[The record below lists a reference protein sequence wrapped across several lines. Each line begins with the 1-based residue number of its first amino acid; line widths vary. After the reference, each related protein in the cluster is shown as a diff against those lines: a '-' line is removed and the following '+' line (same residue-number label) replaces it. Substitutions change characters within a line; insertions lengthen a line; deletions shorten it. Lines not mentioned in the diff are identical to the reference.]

1 MIQSMTGFASQTLI
15 VEQSNG
21 QNPIHLTI
29 NIKSLNSRFFE
40 INCKIPSQLTS
51 LEVDIIKQLK
61 NSLYRGQIYVTIHL
75 HNPNS
80 LIAEI
85 SADTQTVTSYINA
98 IKAIQ
103 ASSNLPG
110 ELRIEQI
117 IRLPNVFNLKENELD
132 EQTKQQILGA
142 INQLELDLLAA
153 RNQEGL
159 ILEQDLRAR
168 TNNMQTLIQE
178 VIGKAAQNITIKKA
192 DMIAKVEQFAKDI
205 QDESL
210 LENQKAYMHNA
221 LDKLDV
227 HEEITRFC
235 GHLKKLNEILNSQ
248 THEKGKTLDFT
259 LQECNRE
266 INTIAAK
273 ASCLEINTIAIEVKI
288 EIEKMRQ
295 QVQNII

>member
-1 MIQSMTGFASQTLI
+1 MIQSMTGFSSQTLI
-15 VEQSNG
+15 VEQNNG

-29 NIKSLNSRFFE
+29 YLKSLNSRFFE

-61 NSLYRGQIYVTIHL
+61 ASLHRGQIYVTIHL

-80 LIAEI
+80 LISEI
-85 SADTQTVTSYINA
+85 SADTQTVTSYIKA

-103 ASSNLPG
+103 SNCELPG
-110 ELRIEQI
+110 DLRIEQI
-117 IRLPNVFNLKENELD
+117 IRLPHVFNLKENMLD
-132 EQTKQQILGA
+132 ETTKKQIMDA
-142 INQLELDLLAA
+142 MASLETELIQA

-159 ILEQDLRAR
+159 ILEQDLRTRIA
-168 TNNMQTLIQE
+168 NMNKLIQE
-178 VIGKAAQNITIKKA
+178 VILQSAKNIDLKKA
-192 DMIAKVEQFAKDI
+192 DMIAKIEQFAREI
-205 QDESL
+205 HDEAL
-210 LENQKAYMHNA
+210 LESQKAYMHNA

-235 GHLKKLNEILNSQ
+235 GHLKKLNAILNSNDI
-248 THEKGKTLDFT
+248 EKGKTLDFT

-273 ASCLEINTIAIEVKI
+273 ASCLEINTTAIEVKI

>member
-1 MIQSMTGFASQTLI
+1 MTGFASQTLI

-61 NSLYRGQIYVTIHL
+61 NSLYRGQIYLTIHL

-85 SADTQTVTSYINA
+85 SADTQTVASYINA

-103 ASSNLPG
+103 KSCHLEG

-117 IRLPNVFNLKENELD
+117 IRLPNVFNLKEHELD
-132 EQTKQQILGA
+132 DLTKKQILDA
-142 INQLELDLLAA
+142 MAQLEQDLLAA

-168 TNNMQTLIQE
+168 TNNMQKLITE
-178 VIGKAAQNITIKKA
+178 VIEKASQNIITKKT
-192 DMIAKVEQFAKDI
+192 DMIAKIEQFAKEI
-205 QDESL
+205 QDEAL
-210 LENQKAYMHNA
+210 LESQKAYMHNA

-235 GHLKKLNEILNSQ
+235 GHLKKLNETLNSA

>member
-15 VEQSNG
+15 IDQSNG
-21 QNPIHLTI
+21 QNPLHLTI
-29 NIKSLNSRFFE
+29 YLKSLNSRFFE
-40 INCKIPSQLTS
+40 INCKIPPNLTA

-61 NSLYRGQIYVTIHL
+61 NSLNRGQIYLTIHL

-80 LIAEI
+80 LISEI
-85 SADTQTVTSYINA
+85 TADNQTVASYLNA
-98 IKAIQ
+98 IKQIQ
-103 ASSNLPG
+103 KTCDLAGNIN
-110 ELRIEQI
+110 IEQI
-117 IRLPNVFNLKENELD
+117 IRLPHVFSFKEIALDEHTKSQIMQAMEGLALELLKE
-132 EQTKQQILGA
+132 
-142 INQLELDLLAA
+142 

-159 ILEQDLRAR
+159 VLEHDLRTR
-168 TNNMQTLIQE
+168 ISNMNTLIEQ
-178 VIGKAAQNITIKKA
+178 VIILSAKNIDLKKA
-192 DMIAKVEQFAKDI
+192 NMIAKVEQFAKEI
-205 QDESL
+205 NDEAL
-210 LENQKAYMHNA
+210 LEGQKAYMHNA

-235 GHLKKLNEILNSQ
+235 GHLKKLQTTLNSPDI
-248 THEKGKTLDFT
+248 EKGKTLDFT

-273 ASCLEINTIAIEVKI
+273 ASCLDINTIAIEVKI

>member
-15 VEQSNG
+15 IDQSNG
-21 QNPIHLTI
+21 QNPLHLTI
-29 NIKSLNSRFFE
+29 YLKSLNSRFFE
-40 INCKIPSQLTS
+40 INCKIPPNLTA

-61 NSLYRGQIYVTIHL
+61 NSLNRGQIYLTIHL

-80 LIAEI
+80 LISEI
-85 SADTQTVTSYINA
+85 TADNQTVASYLNA
-98 IKAIQ
+98 IKQIKQ
-103 ASSNLPG
+103 TC
-110 ELRIEQI
+110 ELDGNITIEQI
-117 IRLPNVFNLKENELD
+117 IRLPHVFSFKEIALDEHTKTQIMQAMASLALELLKE
-132 EQTKQQILGA
+132 
-142 INQLELDLLAA
+142 

-159 ILEQDLRAR
+159 VLEHDLRTR
-168 TNNMQTLIQE
+168 ISNMDTLIKQ
-178 VIGKAAQNITIKKA
+178 VIILSGKNIDLKKA
-192 DMIAKVEQFAKDI
+192 NMIAKVEQFAKEI
-205 QDESL
+205 NDEAL
-210 LENQKAYMHNA
+210 LEGQKAYMHNA

-235 GHLKKLNEILNSQ
+235 GHLKKLQTTLNSPDI
-248 THEKGKTLDFT
+248 EKGKTLDFT

-273 ASCLEINTIAIEVKI
+273 ASCLDINTIAIEVKI

>member
-15 VEQSNG
+15 VDQRNG

-29 NIKSLNSRFFE
+29 YLKSLNSRFFE

-61 NSLYRGQIYVTIHL
+61 KSLYRGQIYVTIHL

-98 IKAIQ
+98 IQAIQ
-103 ASSNLPG
+103 KTCDLPG
-110 ELRIEQI
+110 DLRIEQI
-117 IRLPNVFNLKENELD
+117 IRLPHVFNLKENELD
-132 EQTKQQILGA
+132 EDTKAQIMQAVLSLETEL
-142 INQLELDLLAA
+142 INA

-159 ILEQDLRAR
+159 VLETDLRAR
-168 TNNMQTLIQE
+168 IASMHKLIQN
-178 VIGKAAQNITIKKA
+178 VISQSAKNISLKKA
-192 DMIAKVEQFAKDI
+192 DMIAKVEQFAKEI
-205 QDESL
+205 KDETL

-235 GHLKKLNEILNSQ
+235 GHLKKLTSILDSNEM
-248 THEKGKTLDFT
+248 EKGKTLDFT

-273 ASCLEINTIAIEVKI
+273 ASCLEINTTAIEVKI

>member
-1 MIQSMTGFASQTLI
+1 MTGFASQTLI
-15 VEQSNG
+15 IEQTNG
-21 QNPIHLTI
+21 LNPIHLTI
-29 NIKSLNSRFFE
+29 YLKSLNSRFFE
-40 INCKIPSQLTS
+40 INCKIPSSLTA

-61 NSLYRGQIYVTIHL
+61 NSLYRGQVYVTIHL

-80 LIAEI
+80 LISEI
-85 SADTQTVTSYINA
+85 SADTQTVMGYINA

-103 ASSNLPG
+103 KECDLPG
-110 ELRIEQI
+110 DLRVEQI
-117 IRLPNVFNLKENELD
+117 IRLPHVFSLKENELD
-132 EQTKQQILGA
+132 EQTKNQIMIAMTTLEGEL
-142 INQLELDLLAA
+142 INT

-159 ILEQDLRAR
+159 VLEQDLRTR
-168 TNNMQTLIQE
+168 ISNMNRLIKE
-178 VIGKAAQNITIKKA
+178 VIAKSATNIDTKKA

-205 QDESL
+205 NDEAL
-210 LENQKAYMHNA
+210 LESQKAYMHNA

-235 GHLKKLNEILNSQ
+235 GHLKKLTSTLDAKEL
-248 THEKGKTLDFT
+248 EKGKTLDFT

>member
-21 QNPIHLTI
+21 QNPLHLTI
-29 NIKSLNSRFFE
+29 YLKSLNSRFFE
-40 INCKIPSQLTS
+40 INCKLPPNLTA

-61 NSLYRGQIYVTIHL
+61 NNLYRGQVYITIHL

-80 LIAEI
+80 LISDI
-85 SADTQTVTSYINA
+85 TADTQTVASYINA
-98 IKAIQ
+98 IKHIQ
-103 ASSNLPG
+103 DACNLPG
-110 ELRIEQI
+110 SIDLAQI
-117 IRLPNVFNLKENELD
+117 IRMPHVFSFKESEVDKLI
-132 EQTKQQILGA
+132 KQKTMQAITDLTHDLIL
-142 INQLELDLLAA
+142 E
-153 RNQEGL
+153 RKQEGL
-159 ILEQDLRAR
+159 VLEQDLKSRMH
-168 TNNMQTLIQE
+168 NMEQLIKQ
-178 VIGKAAQNITIKKA
+178 VISLSDQNIKLKKA
-192 DMIAKVEQFAKDI
+192 EMILKVEQFAQDI
-205 QDESL
+205 NDENL
-210 LENQKAYMHNA
+210 LEGQKAYMHNA

-235 GHLKKLNEILNSQ
+235 GHLKKINSTLNSAEI
-248 THEKGKTLDFT
+248 EKGKTLDFT

-273 ASCLEINTIAIEVKI
+273 ASCLDINTIAIEVKI

>member
-1 MIQSMTGFASQTLI
+1 MTGFASQTLI
-15 VEQSNG
+15 IEQSNG
-21 QNPIHLTI
+21 QSPLHLTI
-29 NIKSLNSRFFE
+29 YLKSLNSRFFE
-40 INCKIPSQLTS
+40 INCKIPPNLTA
-51 LEVDIIKQLK
+51 LEVDLIKQLK
-61 NSLYRGQIYVTIHL
+61 NSLSRGQIYITIHL

-80 LIAEI
+80 LISEI
-85 SADTQTVTSYINA
+85 TADQQTVASYINA
-98 IKAIQ
+98 IKQIQ
-103 ASSNLPG
+103 EAANLTG
-110 ELRIEQI
+110 TLQIDQI
-117 IRLPNVFNLKENELD
+117 IRLPHVFSFKEIDLD
-132 EQTKQQILGA
+132 QSTKQQILQA
-142 INQLELDLLAA
+142 ISQLTQDLISE

-168 TNNMQTLIQE
+168 IANMDKLIKQ
-178 VIGKAAQNITIKKA
+178 VISLSSKNIDQKKA
-192 DMIAKVEQFAKDI
+192 DMIAKVEQFAKEI
-205 QDESL
+205 HDENL
-210 LENQKAYMHNA
+210 LEGQKAYMHNA

-235 GHLKKLNEILNSQ
+235 GHLKKLNSTLNSPEL
-248 THEKGKTLDFT
+248 EKGKTLDFT

>member
-1 MIQSMTGFASQTLI
+1 MTGFASQTLI
-15 VEQSNG
+15 IEQSNG
-21 QNPIHLTI
+21 QSPLHLTI
-29 NIKSLNSRFFE
+29 YLKSLNSRFFE
-40 INCKIPSQLTS
+40 INCKIPPNLTA
-51 LEVDIIKQLK
+51 LEVDLIKQLK
-61 NSLYRGQIYVTIHL
+61 NSLSRGQIYMTIHL

-80 LIAEI
+80 LISEI
-85 SADTQTVTSYINA
+85 TADQQTVASYINA
-98 IKAIQ
+98 IKQIQ
-103 ASSNLPG
+103 EAANLTG
-110 ELRIEQI
+110 TLQIDQI
-117 IRLPNVFNLKENELD
+117 IRLPHVFSFKEIDLD
-132 EQTKQQILGA
+132 QSTKQQILQA
-142 INQLELDLLAA
+142 ISQLTQDLISE

-168 TNNMQTLIQE
+168 IANMDKLIKQ
-178 VIGKAAQNITIKKA
+178 VISLSSKNIDQKKA
-192 DMIAKVEQFAKDI
+192 DMIAKVEQFAKEI
-205 QDESL
+205 HDENL
-210 LENQKAYMHNA
+210 LEGQKAYMHNA

-235 GHLKKLNEILNSQ
+235 GHLKKLNSTLNSPEL
-248 THEKGKTLDFT
+248 EKGKTLDFT

>member
-1 MIQSMTGFASQTLI
+1 MTGFASQTLI
-15 VEQSNG
+15 IEQING
-21 QNPIHLTI
+21 QSPIHLTI
-29 NIKSLNSRFFE
+29 YLKSLNSRFFE
-40 INCKIPSQLTS
+40 INCKIPTSLTS

-61 NSLYRGQIYVTIHL
+61 NSLYRGQIYLTIHL

-80 LIAEI
+80 LISEI
-85 SADTQTVTSYINA
+85 SADTQTVTGYINA

-103 ASSNLPG
+103 KECNLPG
-110 ELRIEQI
+110 DLRIEQI
-117 IRLPNVFNLKENELD
+117 IRLPNIFSLKENVLD
-132 EQTKQQILGA
+132 EYTKTQIMTA
-142 INQLELDLLAA
+142 IQHLENELITA

-168 TNNMQTLIQE
+168 TASMGILINE
-178 VIGKAAQNITIKKA
+178 VITQSAKNITVKKA
-192 DMIAKVEQFAKDI
+192 EMIAKVEQFAKDI
-205 QDESL
+205 QDEAL
-210 LENQKAYMHNA
+210 LESQKAYMHNA

-235 GHLKKLNEILNSQ
+235 GHLKKLSSTLDTDTQ
-248 THEKGKTLDFT
+248 EKGKTLDFT

-273 ASCLEINTIAIEVKI
+273 ASCLDINTLAIEIKI